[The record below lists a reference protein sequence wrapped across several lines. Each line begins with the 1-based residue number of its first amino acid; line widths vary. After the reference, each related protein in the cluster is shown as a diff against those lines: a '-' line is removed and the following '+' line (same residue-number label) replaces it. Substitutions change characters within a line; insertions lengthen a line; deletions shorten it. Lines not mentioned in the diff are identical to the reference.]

1 MTTTKNNDLLN
12 DLLDHPFDQ
21 LTPSLNE
28 SANQS
33 GLDFYDQLP
42 EERQKQA
49 QALAS
54 KIDEKHAD
62 SIVSYG
68 SQAQKQLSEFSHQM
82 INDVKSKDLGDI
94 GSTLRELMTKLETTD
109 PKELSTPQTKNPLIR
124 WFKKQKASFYELNAK
139 YQQVGYQIDAI
150 SESLSKQ
157 KNQLLAD
164 NHQLEDLY
172 QQNFQYFEA
181 LNVFIAAAQLKL
193 KKLQQE
199 DLPKRYEQ
207 AQETQNQMTIQE
219 VNDLKQFIN
228 RLEKRIYDLQLSR
241 QVTIQQA
248 PQIRM
253 IQNTNQNLAEK
264 IQSSINTA
272 IPLWKNQIAIQLSL
286 HRQQDALEAQT
297 AVTNT
302 TNDLLRKN
310 ADMLEQSTLEAA
322 RQNERGVVDIE
333 TLEHTQEKLMHT
345 IEETLAIQ
353 QEGRLK
359 RAEAEKTMLQMEN
372 DLKHKL
378 LKPDDNSTNHSPNS
392 MK

>member
-1 MTTTKNNDLLN
+1 M
-12 DLLDHPFDQ
+12 
-21 LTPSLNE
+21 
-28 SANQS
+28 
-33 GLDFYDQLP
+33 
-42 EERQKQA
+42 
-49 QALAS
+49 
-54 KIDEKHAD
+54 
-62 SIVSYG
+62 
-68 SQAQKQLSEFSHQM
+68 
-82 INDVKSKDLGDI
+82 
-94 GSTLRELMTKLETTD
+94 
-109 PKELSTPQTKNPLIR
+109 
-124 WFKKQKASFYELNAK
+124 
-139 YQQVGYQIDAI
+139 
-150 SESLSKQ
+150 
-157 KNQLLAD
+157 
-164 NHQLEDLY
+164 
-172 QQNFQYFEA
+172 
-181 LNVFIAAAQLKL
+181 
-193 KKLQQE
+193 
-199 DLPKRYEQ
+199 PKRYEQ

-333 TLEHTQEKLMHT
+333 TLEHTKEKLMHT

>member
-28 SANQS
+28 STNQS

-109 PKELSTPQTKNPLIR
+109 PKELSTPQTKNPLVR

>member
-28 SANQS
+28 SANES

-109 PKELSTPQTKNPLIR
+109 PKELSTPQTKNPLVR

-302 TNDLLRKN
+302 TNDLLRQN

-378 LKPDDNSTNHSPNS
+378 LKPDDNSTNHSSNS

>member
-302 TNDLLRKN
+302 TNDLLRQN

>member
-28 SANQS
+28 SANES

-109 PKELSTPQTKNPLIR
+109 PKELSTPQTKNPLVR

-302 TNDLLRKN
+302 TNDLLRQN

-378 LKPDDNSTNHSPNS
+378 LKTDDNSTNHSSNS

>member
-109 PKELSTPQTKNPLIR
+109 PKELSTPQTKNPLVR

-241 QVTIQQA
+241 QITIQQA

-272 IPLWKNQIAIQLSL
+272 ILLWKNQIAIQLSL

-297 AVTNT
+297 AITNT

>member
-109 PKELSTPQTKNPLIR
+109 PKELSTPQTKNPLVR

>member
-109 PKELSTPQTKNPLIR
+109 PKELSTPQTKNPLVR

-378 LKPDDNSTNHSPNS
+378 LKPDDNSTNHSSNS

>member
-109 PKELSTPQTKNPLIR
+109 PKELSTPQTKNPLVR

-302 TNDLLRKN
+302 TNDLLRQN

-378 LKPDDNSTNHSPNS
+378 LKPDDNSTNHSSNS

>member
-21 LTPSLNE
+21 LTPSLNK
-28 SANQS
+28 SANES

-109 PKELSTPQTKNPLIR
+109 PKELSTPQTKNPLVR

-272 IPLWKNQIAIQLSL
+272 IPLWKSQIAIQLSL

-302 TNDLLRKN
+302 TNDLLRQN

-378 LKPDDNSTNHSPNS
+378 LKPDDNSTNHSSNS

>member
-82 INDVKSKDLGDI
+82 INGVKSKDLGDI

-109 PKELSTPQTKNPLIR
+109 PKELSTPQTKNPLVR

-150 SESLSKQ
+150 SESQSKQ

-333 TLEHTQEKLMHT
+333 TLEHTQE
-345 IEETLAIQ
+345 
-353 QEGRLK
+353 
-359 RAEAEKTMLQMEN
+359 
-372 DLKHKL
+372 
-378 LKPDDNSTNHSPNS
+378 
-392 MK
+392 

>member
-378 LKPDDNSTNHSPNS
+378 LKTDDNSTNHSPNS

>member
-109 PKELSTPQTKNPLIR
+109 PKELSTPQTKNPLVR

-164 NHQLEDLY
+164 NHQ
-172 QQNFQYFEA
+172 
-181 LNVFIAAAQLKL
+181 
-193 KKLQQE
+193 
-199 DLPKRYEQ
+199 
-207 AQETQNQMTIQE
+207 
-219 VNDLKQFIN
+219 
-228 RLEKRIYDLQLSR
+228 
-241 QVTIQQA
+241 
-248 PQIRM
+248 
-253 IQNTNQNLAEK
+253 
-264 IQSSINTA
+264 
-272 IPLWKNQIAIQLSL
+272 
-286 HRQQDALEAQT
+286 
-297 AVTNT
+297 
-302 TNDLLRKN
+302 
-310 ADMLEQSTLEAA
+310 
-322 RQNERGVVDIE
+322 
-333 TLEHTQEKLMHT
+333 
-345 IEETLAIQ
+345 
-353 QEGRLK
+353 
-359 RAEAEKTMLQMEN
+359 
-372 DLKHKL
+372 
-378 LKPDDNSTNHSPNS
+378 
-392 MK
+392 

>member
-82 INDVKSKDLGDI
+82 INGVKSKDLGDI

-109 PKELSTPQTKNPLIR
+109 PKELSTPQTKNPLVR

>member
-21 LTPSLNE
+21 LTPSLNK
-28 SANQS
+28 SANES

-109 PKELSTPQTKNPLIR
+109 PKELSTPQTKNPLVR

>member
-109 PKELSTPQTKNPLIR
+109 PKELSTPQTKNPLVR

-378 LKPDDNSTNHSPNS
+378 LKTDDNSTNHSPNS

>member
-199 DLPKRYEQ
+199 ALPKRYEQ